1 MIGNIRFNSYDLG
14 GHMQARKTWR
24 EYAGAV
30 DGIVFMVDAADQER
44 LPEAKEE
51 LDSLLIMPEL
61 KDVPVVVFGNKVDR
75 KEALKE
81 EEFRE
86 VMNLPFHLTKG
97 KDPNNLNPGSKANI
111 EVFMCSVKARAGY
124 SDGFQWLSS
133 FLK

>member
-1 MIGNIRFNSYDLG
+1 MTIGNIRFNSYDLG

-24 EYAGAV
+24 EYAGSV
-30 DGIVFMVDAADQER
+30 DGIIFMVDAADPSR
-44 LPEAKEE
+44 LQEAKAE
-51 LDSLLIMPEL
+51 LESLIMMPEL

-97 KDPNNLNPGSKANI
+97 KDPN
-111 EVFMCSVKARAGY
+111 
-124 SDGFQWLSS
+124 
-133 FLK
+133 